1 MGALFL
7 PHPVAAP
14 FPQAGGAFDGI
25 LSLTMDSNP
34 FLHNHAQA
42 RDITFFSSKID
53 TVIAL
58 LLARDRK

>member
-1 MGALFL
+1 MG
-7 PHPVAAP
+7 
-14 FPQAGGAFDGI
+14 
-25 LSLTMDSNP
+25 SNP

-53 TVIAL
+53 AVIAL